1 MYDVCIIGAGAT
13 GAAAAYWLARKNV
26 KVVLVD
32 KEADASFGVS
42 KANSGIVH
50 GGFHYSVSK
59 TLKGKLELEGNRMF
73 PAMAKELGF
82 PYNQCGIIVVAY
94 SEEQL
99 EEVKKLYDRGIE
111 NGVEGM
117 EFCDSKRMYEL
128 EPKLCEGCLGG
139 VYAPQGG
146 VVEPYAYVFS
156 LVEDA
161 ERNGVTFERN
171 FEVISAEY
179 QDNAWKMKAASG
191 KELSA
196 KYVIN
201 ACGLYADKVS
211 AIFGGE
217 EFEILARKGEEYL
230 LDRLSAAYPTRVV
243 FPVPTH
249 NSKGV
254 LVIPTAGGTT
264 MVGPTAHIV
273 PDKEDTDTT
282 APDREEIFELAQHMV
297 QGVTKRDL
305 IAAFAGLRPA
315 LAGGDFMIKISEKAP
330 AFIQASGIQSPGLTA
345 SPAVGKMLVS
355 LLEEAGLKMEDKAEI
370 APVPPKRRL
379 REMSAEEVDEL
390 YQKDPAWTNIICRC
404 EKISEAEI
412 VDAVRHGHVTLDA
425 VKLHTRAGM
434 GRCQGGFCSAKIW
447 AIISRETGIPIEELT
462 KRGKKSNFFNGSVAN
477 VAFKGDSYETK

>member
-99 EEVKKLYDRGIE
+99 AEVKKLYDRGVE

-161 ERNGVTFERN
+161 ERNGVIFERN
-171 FEVISAEY
+171 FEVVSAEY
-179 QDNAWKMKAASG
+179 QDNAWKMKSASG
-191 KELSA
+191 KELTA

-201 ACGLYADKVS
+201 ACGLFADKVS

-230 LDRLSAAYPTRVV
+230 LDRLSPAYPTRVV
-243 FPVPTH
+243 FPVPTPT
-249 NSKGV
+249 SKGV

-282 APDREEIFELAQHMV
+282 APDREEIFALAQHMV

-379 REMSAEEVDEL
+379 REMSAEEVDAL

>member
-13 GAAAAYWLARKNV
+13 GGAAAYWLARKKL

-50 GGFHYSVSK
+50 GGFHYSVK
-59 TLKGKLELEGNRMF
+59 RTLKGKLELEGNRMF
-73 PAMAKELGF
+73 PGLAEELGF
-82 PYNQCGIIVVAY
+82 PFHQCGIIVAAY

-99 EEVKKLYDRGIE
+99 AEVRKLYDLGVE
-111 NGVEGM
+111 NGVKGI
-117 EFCDSKRMYEL
+117 EFCSAERMYEL
-128 EPKLCEGCLGG
+128 EPKLCEGIVGG
-139 VYAPQGG
+139 VFVPGGG
-146 VVEPYAYVFS
+146 VVEPYAYVFA

-171 FEVISAEY
+171 FEVVSADY
-179 QDNAWKMKAASG
+179 KQDAWNVRSASG
-191 KELSA
+191 KEIQA

-201 ACGLYADKVS
+201 AAGLFADKVS
-211 AIFGGE
+211 SIFGGE

-230 LDRLSAAYPTRVV
+230 LDRLSPAYPTRVV
-243 FPVPTH
+243 FPVPTPT
-249 NSKGV
+249 SKGV

-297 QGVTKRDL
+297 QGVFKRDL

-315 LAGGDFMIKISEKAP
+315 LAGGDFMIKFSEKAP
-330 AFIQASGIQSPGLTA
+330 AFIQAAGIQSPGLTA
-345 SPAVGKMLVS
+345 SPAVGKYLVE
-355 LLEEAGLKMEDKAEI
+355 LLANAGLPMEDKETI

-379 REMSAEEVDEL
+379 REMSAEEVDKL
-390 YQKDPAWTNIICRC
+390 YQEDPAWTNIICRC

-412 VDAVRHGHVTLDA
+412 VDAVRHGHITLDA

-462 KRGKKSNFFNGSVAN
+462 KRGETSRFFQGSIAN
-477 VAFKGDSYETK
+477 ISFKGDSYEKE

>member
-50 GGFHYSVSK
+50 GGFHYSVTK

-128 EPKLCEGCLGG
+128 EPKLCDGCLGG

-171 FEVISAEY
+171 FEVVSAEY

-191 KELSA
+191 KELTA

-477 VAFKGDSYETK
+477 IAFKGDSYETK

>member
-128 EPKLCEGCLGG
+128 EPKLCDGCLGG

-161 ERNGVTFERN
+161 ERNGVIFERN
-171 FEVISAEY
+171 FEVVSAEY

>member
-26 KVVLVD
+26 QVVLAD

-73 PAMAKELGF
+73 PVMAKELGF

-94 SEEQL
+94 SEDQL
-99 EEVKKLYDRGIE
+99 EEVRKLYNQGIE
-111 NGVEGM
+111 NGVEGI
-117 EFCDSKRMYEL
+117 EFCSKERMYEL

-139 VYAPQGG
+139 VFAPQGG

-161 ERNGVTFERN
+161 ERNGVVFERN
-171 FEVISAEY
+171 FEVVSAEY
-179 QDNAWKMKAASG
+179 QDNVWKMKSASG

-201 ACGLYADKVS
+201 AAGLYSDKVS

-230 LDRLSAAYPTRVV
+230 LDRLSPAYPTRVV

-249 NSKGV
+249 TSKGV

-273 PDKEDTDTT
+273 PDKDDTDTT
-282 APDREEIFELAQHMV
+282 APDREEIFELAQYMV
-297 QGVTKRDL
+297 KGVSKRDL

-315 LAGGDFMIKISEKAP
+315 LAGGDFMIKISDKAP

-345 SPAVGKMLVS
+345 SPAVGKLLVS
-355 LLEEAGLKMEDKAEI
+355 LLEKAGLKMDDKTEI

-447 AIISRETGIPIEELT
+447 AIISRETGIPVEELT
-462 KRGKKSNFFNGSVAN
+462 KRGKKSNFFNGSIAD